1 MFQVYFVFFLL
12 IVTFPIGI
20 FILRIIDKK
29 NAKIL
34 EEEKTIKKKCLQTE
48 REERAEKFKE
58 EVRIRMAELKEE
70 ERQNKLLEEELAAKA
85 KVIKKET
92 KGKQVATTK
101 VVKKE
106 IPAEKS
112 LKPQKILEEK
122 VSTKIDYDLDKIM
135 HNASIRK
142 LYYAIKDILFE
153 SDTIKIESY
162 QGLDYLVVECNQICT
177 SIVKLGGF
185 KYLLIHAQ
193 SYYYRDNQNKE
204 KADERAFATF
214 NKLKSTDSYTDKH
227 PLLLKTKDT
236 NGGYKLELHSTIQA
250 YSEKQVQEIWDDFNH
265 FSAQFVYYVVANHS
279 L

>member
-1 MFQVYFVFFLL
+1 MFQVYFIFFLL
-12 IVTFPIGI
+12 IVCIPIGM
-20 FILRIIDKK
+20 FIITIIDKK
-29 NAKIL
+29 NAKIF
-34 EEEKTIKKKCLQTE
+34 EEEKAIKQKCLETE

-70 ERQNKLLEEELAAKA
+70 ERQNKLLEEELVAKA

-106 IPAEKS
+106 ISAEKS
-112 LKPQKILEEK
+112 LKPQKIFEEK
-122 VSTKIDYDLDKIM
+122 VSTKSDHNLDKIM

-142 LYYAIKDILFE
+142 LYYAIKDTLFD
-153 SDTIKIESY
+153 SDTIEIKSY
-162 QGLDYLVVECNQICT
+162 QGLDYLAMECNEICT

-193 SYYYRDNQNKE
+193 SYNYRDNQNKE
-204 KADERAFATF
+204 KADERALTTF

-250 YSEKQVQEIWDDFNH
+250 YSEEQVQDIWDDFNH
-265 FSAQFVYYVVANHS
+265 FSAQFVYYVVANH
-279 L
+279 